1 MVVTRHA
8 QQAACDA
15 QKKNLRRF
23 CSQVISERRPLV
35 EMTSERRD
43 KEVGG
48 EGSGGGTASSTGF
61 ACPAQGQITC
71 DEGSNCPAQLCH
83 SLGESEDTRLCWE
96 ASKMSQE
103 CWHAS

>member
-43 KEVGG
+43 KEGRRGG
-48 EGSGGGTASSTGF
+48 EWGG
-61 ACPAQGQITC
+61 
-71 DEGSNCPAQLCH
+71 H
-83 SLGESEDTRLCWE
+83 SVLNRLCVPR
-96 ASKMSQE
+96 SRPNYM
-103 CWHAS
+103 